1 MLHFWGFFCVFG
13 GNRSFLLEDSA
24 LLFEGRPG
32 QWGVL
37 VTLPHAFLLP
47 LVPLK
52 PTFQECP
59 STSLSPE
66 HPAFWECDRVWAV
79 AAGMLGQ
86 ACLPEPVEA
95 VACGCQAYNVLVFY
109 P

>member
-1 MLHFWGFFCVFG
+1 MLHFCLFLFG

-24 LLFEGRPG
+24 LLFEGQAWTVGHVGCSPSCLPFTTCSVETRIPG
-32 QWGVL
+32 V
-37 VTLPHAFLLP
+37 
-47 LVPLK
+47 
-52 PTFQECP
+52 P

-66 HPAFWECDRVWAV
+66 HPAFRERSRGWAV

-86 ACLPEPVEA
+86 ACLPELVEV
-95 VACGCQAYNVLVFY
+95 VARGRQAHNVLVFY

>member
-1 MLHFWGFFCVFG
+1 MLHFCLFVFG

-32 QWGVL
+32 QWGML
-37 VTLPHAFLLP
+37 VALPHAFLLP
-47 LVPLK
+47 LVLLK
-52 PTFQECP
+52 PAFQECP

-66 HPAFWECDRVWAV
+66 RPAFRECSRGWAV

-86 ACLPEPVEA
+86 ACLPELAEV
-95 VACGCQAYNVLVFY
+95 VACGCQAHNVLVFY